1 MNPQERAC
9 LFPLRED
16 STLKEPYSG
25 SFFMNFESDVVV
37 CERIRGRKPNL
48 NSIPQLI
55 TYGTGQPL
63 TLTMSE
69 PKNHERNNLLMPIDV
84 ACIVTSTSRSAGR

>member
-37 CERIRGRKPNL
+37 YERIRGRKPNL

-55 TYGTGQPL
+55 TYGTG
-63 TLTMSE
+63 SAFDI
-69 PKNHERNNLLMPIDV
+69 NNV
-84 ACIVTSTSRSAGR
+84 RAKESRT